1 MGWWRRRGL
10 RRSLQRLLKNTTN
23 GRTGA
28 RFAHDEPCSCPT
40 PWSHIESTANGFPM
54 AAVKSEHYSVMTN
67 PDLGPLV
74 ARCTVCHAHY
84 PYPWVVDTT
93 TGPMPFGFDQRSQ

>member
-1 MGWWRRRGL
+1 
-10 RRSLQRLLKNTTN
+10 
-23 GRTGA
+23 
-28 RFAHDEPCSCPT
+28 
-40 PWSHIESTANGFPM
+40 
-54 AAVKSEHYSVMTN
+54 MTN